1 MKTKIKSPLQ
11 ALTINLTITL
21 LTILPIL
28 LGFDLTIPELSD
40 EMKRRFGQAAALLSF
55 TAALLLSYHFLQ
67 FQRYKNQEE
76 KINIEKHKLLLEIN
90 MESYNLYSAQQ
101 KKELEDKF
109 NIKNKELS
117 EERRNILELDTTVNL
132 NMILGFVILAIA
144 AFMQVISAS

>member
-55 TAALLLSYHFLQ
+55 IGALLLSYHFLQ
-67 FQRYKNQEE
+67 FHRYKKQEE
-76 KINIEKHKLLLEIN
+76 KINIEKHKLLLEIDI
-90 MESYNLYSAQQ
+90 ESYNLHSAQQ
-101 KKELEDKF
+101 KKELEDKVK
-109 NIKNKELS
+109 IKNKELS
-117 EERRNILELDTTVNL
+117 EESGNILKPDTTVNL
-132 NMILGFVILAIA
+132 NMALGFVILAIA
-144 AFMQVISAS
+144 ALMQVISAG